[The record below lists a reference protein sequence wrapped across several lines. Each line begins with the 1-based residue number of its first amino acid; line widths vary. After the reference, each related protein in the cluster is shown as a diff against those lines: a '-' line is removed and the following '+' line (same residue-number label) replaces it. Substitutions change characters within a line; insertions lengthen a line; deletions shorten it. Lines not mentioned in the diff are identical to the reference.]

1 MKISACKYAGLF
13 VAASLGGSGAALA
26 EVPDLRIQSGGFD
39 IRLTAG
45 VGAQGAL
52 IDDNQPNNDN
62 SDGEIDLFAR
72 LNAEW
77 TSPGGILIGAN
88 VEQTNNDRETETLNT
103 GEIYGFVATD
113 FGRLEVGRQDG
124 PADVL
129 AFHAPQ
135 VGLGQVR
142 GDFSRYAGSQAL
154 LSALDTRDAF
164 KVIYLSPPISGLRG
178 GISWSPEA
186 KQNSDAI
193 NPRSRTIVKDAVEL
207 GLQFQQ
213 PFGNWIVGISGG
225 YAFGNADPIT
235 TRADLNSWSIGAEAK
250 RGPLR
255 FGFAFVDRGDSNRLT
270 RGFDQTEINT
280 GISWVEDNWGVSF
293 SAARTEASTQT
304 NKLFGLGAF
313 YSLTPNIQLRADIV
327 NFREKRRGDPLD
339 KGTVGLLEIQFSI

>member
-1 MKISACKYAGLF
+1 MKMTVYKYAGLF
-13 VAASLGGSGAALA
+13 VAASSAWSGAALA
-26 EVPDLRIQSGGFD
+26 EVPELRIQSGGFD

-52 IDDNQPNNDN
+52 IDDNQPNNDK

-88 VEQTNNDRETETLNT
+88 IEQTNNDRETETLNT
-103 GEIYGFVATD
+103 GEIYGFVAAD
-113 FGRLEVGRQDG
+113 FGRIEIGKQDG

-164 KVIYLSPPISGLRG
+164 KIIYLSPPISGLRG

-186 KQNSDAI
+186 KQNANAA

-213 PFGNWIVGISGG
+213 PFDDWIVGISGG

-255 FGFAFVDRGDSNRLT
+255 FGFAYVDRGDSNRLV
-270 RGFDQTEINT
+270 RGFNQTEINT
-280 GISWVEDNWGVSF
+280 GISWVDDKWGISF
-293 SAARTEASTQT
+293 SAARAEASTQT
-304 NKLFGLGAF
+304 NKLFGIGGY
-313 YSLTPNIQLRADIV
+313 YSLTPNIQLRADVV
-327 NFREKRRGDPLD
+327 NFREKRRGDPLE
-339 KGTVGLLEIQFSI
+339 KGTVGLLEVQFSI